1 MSAGDDE
8 ASGVP
13 AGSACPASAGPSCRG
28 PVRVHGT
35 DSRAALTLMSAARDV
50 DPRSSA
56 RVQVALTHRL
66 TLVVAAPGWG
76 KTTMLR
82 TLANVAPAV
91 EVARPPAGWTPFSL
105 ARQLVDQ
112 LVPSALADDLLP
124 QRLAPDSAD
133 HHVEQRVGGRRLRRG
148 GLGGRRGDAH
158 HPRRRRRRGH

>member
-1 MSAGDDE
+1 M
-8 ASGVP
+8 
-13 AGSACPASAGPSCRG
+13 
-28 PVRVHGT
+28 PVRRQLAYAVE
-35 DSRAALTLMSAARDV
+35 LMSAARDV

-56 RVQVALTHRL
+56 RVHVALTHRL

-82 TLANVAPAV
+82 TLASAAPAV

-133 HHVEQRVGGRRLRRG
+133 HHAQSSALAAAVCGAAAAAVVDGHAR
-148 GLGGRRGDAH
+148 
-158 HPRRRRRRGH
+158 HPRRRRRRGRPTRCATSSRRS